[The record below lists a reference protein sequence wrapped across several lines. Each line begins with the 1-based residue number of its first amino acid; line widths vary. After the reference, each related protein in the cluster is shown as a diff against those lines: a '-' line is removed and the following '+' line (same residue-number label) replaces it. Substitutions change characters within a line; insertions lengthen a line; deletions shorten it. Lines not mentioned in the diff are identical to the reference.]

1 MTRPLLRH
9 IIPAIAAVLALAMPL
24 VAQGDRFEQKLAFE
38 IDKSLPL
45 NGVAGPVK
53 VPTLKIANLGRGYS
67 RGGISLRSVNQA
79 SELSTTL
86 RFSFEVNNPTR
97 EEWQVE
103 FTIELMDK
111 SGKVIDR
118 LTKKEDYDDEQ
129 KVLTVEHPLL
139 EYVMPMVSDV
149 RITLQGR
156 KR

>member
-1 MTRPLLRH
+1 MTALGV
-9 IIPAIAAVLALAMPL
+9 ALALTMPL
-24 VAQGDRFEQKLAFE
+24 AAQGDRFEQKLAFE

-45 NGVAGPVK
+45 NGTAGPVK
-53 VPTLKIANLGRGYS
+53 VPTLKILNLGRGYS

-103 FTIELMDK
+103 FTIEMMDK

-118 LTKKEDYDDEQ
+118 LSKKENYDDEQ
-129 KVLTVEHPLL
+129 KVLNIEHPLL

-156 KR
+156 KQ

>member
-1 MTRPLLRH
+1 M
-9 IIPAIAAVLALAMPL
+9 
-24 VAQGDRFEQKLAFE
+24 
-38 IDKSLPL
+38 
-45 NGVAGPVK
+45 
-53 VPTLKIANLGRGYS
+53 
-67 RGGISLRSVNQA
+67 NQA

-86 RFSFEVNNPTR
+86 RFAFEVNNPTR

-118 LTKKEDYDDEQ
+118 LTKKEDYDNEQ
-129 KVLTVEHPLL
+129 KVLNVEHPLL

-156 KR
+156 KH